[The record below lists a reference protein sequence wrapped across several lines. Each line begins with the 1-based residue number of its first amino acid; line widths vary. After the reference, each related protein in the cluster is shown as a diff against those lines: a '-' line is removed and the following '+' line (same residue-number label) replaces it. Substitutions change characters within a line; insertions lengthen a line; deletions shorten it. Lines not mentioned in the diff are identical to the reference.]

1 MISEPFS
8 IQNQEELFIHSLVRY
23 IQILQKT
30 FSIYIFQDYEI
41 LKIPIHKNQTQMGHV
56 DFSLCNITLFL
67 SHFVQLFNHE
77 CGLSQQKCQYQN
89 QLTKYQFVV
98 QKIKQEKMLCVLPG
112 RPKILYY
119 MKYSEVKASEKA
131 TFSVLS
137 SLRRFPFL
145 SLCSVQYIGAF
156 HNFAVVPT
164 FLKYSASLLNFFV
177 RSFVFPFG
185 CHMEELNFRIDGRPP
200 FNGKKNAFTCK

>member
-1 MISEPFS
+1 M
-8 IQNQEELFIHSLVRY
+8 L
-23 IQILQKT
+23 ILA
-30 FSIYIFQDYEI
+30 FA
-41 LKIPIHKNQTQMGHV
+41 
-56 DFSLCNITLFL
+56 TLHFFL

-77 CGLSQQKCQYQN
+77 MWFISIEMSISKLAYQIS
-89 QLTKYQFVV
+89 VCRP
-98 QKIKQEKMLCVLPG
+98 KIKQEKMLCVLPG

-164 FLKYSASLLNFFV
+164 FLKQCKPPQLL

>member
-1 MISEPFS
+1 MLILAFATLHFFFYLILYNYLIMNVVYLNRNVNIKISLPN
-8 IQNQEELFIHSLVRY
+8 ISLSS
-23 IQILQKT
+23 KNKAGG
-30 FSIYIFQDYEI
+30 
-41 LKIPIHKNQTQMGHV
+41 KI
-56 DFSLCNITLFL
+56 
-67 SHFVQLFNHE
+67 
-77 CGLSQQKCQYQN
+77 
-89 QLTKYQFVV
+89 
-98 QKIKQEKMLCVLPG
+98 LCVFPG

-119 MKYSEVKASEKA
+119 MKYSGVKASEKA

-177 RSFVFPFG
+177 RSFFPSVA
-185 CHMEELNFRIDGRPP
+185 IW
-200 FNGKKNAFTCK
+200 KN

>member
-1 MISEPFS
+1 M
-8 IQNQEELFIHSLVRY
+8 L
-23 IQILQKT
+23 ILA
-30 FSIYIFQDYEI
+30 FA
-41 LKIPIHKNQTQMGHV
+41 
-56 DFSLCNITLFL
+56 TLQFFL

-77 CGLSQQKCQYQN
+77 MWFISIEMSISKLAYQIS
-89 QLTKYQFVV
+89 VCRP
-98 QKIKQEKMLCVLPG
+98 KIKQEEKMLCVLPG

-185 CHMEELNFRIDGRPP
+185 CHMEELNFRMVDLRSMLLWE
-200 FNGKKNAFTCK
+200 KKMLSPVNKQ